1 LTLLAGFAFLLTAGS
16 ALATF
21 PGGNGKIAF
30 TGLDR
35 PEPGSP
41 PGVFVMNA
49 DGTGQSFLT
58 QGQQPAWSPD
68 GQKIAFASA
77 RDGNWEIYVMNADG
91 SGITRLTDDPR
102 TDWEPAWSPDGQKL
116 VFVRFN
122 PSPSP
127 DLWTMRADGTDQQ
140 PLVESDDRSEEGPRW
155 SPDGDWIAYHRDE
168 ANPIEAIYKVHPDG
182 TGRTNLTP
190 IPSQSAELG
199 PDWSPEGLLLVYVGW
214 RFTMGEGLWTMT
226 PDGTGR
232 RQLTASSYD
241 QAKWSPDGEQFVLA
255 YPSPYTAG
263 DQIAILGDNAQNP
276 RVLTDVGEN
285 FSPDWQPV
293 NPPPPPAP
301 LYPHP
306 RGATPMEVSLVP
318 AFDECTSPSES
329 HGPPLAFGSCN
340 PPAQSSPYL
349 TIGTPDAN
357 GQAAGSVGEV
367 EYKVLAGDVR
377 VTANITDVRCR
388 TADVETCAGGALSDY
403 TGELEATSSIRLT
416 DRVNGR
422 FASAPGTLDRFQF
435 PFRIPC
441 AETASTR
448 GATCSVVTTF
458 NTVLPGVVSDGG
470 RANWEI
476 GQIQVRDGG
485 LDGNANTDDYA
496 TFLVQ
501 GLFAP

>member
-1 LTLLAGFAFLLTAGS
+1 LTLLAGLAFLLTAGS

-30 TGLDR
+30 TGLSR
-35 PEPGSP
+35 PEFPSER
-41 PGVFVMNA
+41 GVFVMNP
-49 DGTGQSFLT
+49 DGTDQTFLT
-58 QGQQPAWSPD
+58 EGMEPAWSPD
-68 GQKIAFASA
+68 GQKIAFASD

-91 SGITRLTDDPR
+91 SGITRLTYESADDLQ
-102 TDWEPAWSPDGQKL
+102 PAWSPDGQKL
-116 VFVRFN
+116 VFLRFA
-122 PSPSP
+122 SYQ
-127 DLWTMRADGTDQQ
+127 LWTMNADGTDLQ
-140 PLVESDDRSEEGPRW
+140 PLGETGYFESQPRW
-155 SPDGDWIAYHRDE
+155 SPDGAWIAYTRQETD
-168 ANPIEAIYKVHPDG
+168 PLYAIWKIHPDG

-190 IPSQSAELG
+190 IPSQSIERS
-199 PDWSPEGLLLVYVGW
+199 PDWSPEGLLLVYTGLQHSQ
-214 RFTMGEGLWTMT
+214 GEGLWTMA
-226 PDGTGR
+226 PNGTGR
-232 RQLTASSYD
+232 RQLTVASYED
-241 QAKWSPDGEQFVLA
+241 PKWSPDGEQWVLA
-255 YPSPYTAG
+255 YESPFTHNSE
-263 DQIAILGDNAQNP
+263 IATLGDNAVGPHALTSTGQNF
-276 RVLTDVGEN
+276 E
-285 FSPDWQPV
+285 PDWQPV
-293 NPPPPPAP
+293 VPPPPPAP

-388 TADVETCAGGALSDY
+388 TADVETCAGGELSDY
-403 TGELEATSSIRLT
+403 TGELEATSSIRVT

-458 NTVLPGVVSDGG
+458 NTVLPGVVSEGG
-470 RANWEI
+470 RANWEL

-485 LDGNANTDDYA
+485 LDGSANTDDYA